1 MDIRY
6 RSGSGGSMKGK
17 RVLKIISNLITSLLF
32 IVLLVTVFAAIT
44 MKASGGE
51 ANLFGYQFKTVL
63 SGSME
68 PNIQTGSII
77 AIKETDGQRDFQKGD
92 VITFKTKDDILIT
105 HRIAQ
110 VNNDGQQYKY
120 ITKGDANDGPD
131 IDSVLSENIVG
142 VYTGFTIPYI
152 GYLMNFANS
161 SEGAALLLV
170 LPGVCLI
177 LFSIITIFRA
187 LRNIDRHKSD
197 VGTDTK

>member
-1 MDIRY
+1 
-6 RSGSGGSMKGK
+6 
-17 RVLKIISNLITSLLF
+17 
-32 IVLLVTVFAAIT
+32 
-44 MKASGGE
+44 
-51 ANLFGYQFKTVL
+51 
-63 SGSME
+63 ME